1 MRFGGDLCRLIVQR
15 SIPSLVGGVTI
26 LQGAEVGFAERL
38 AEHIGSVATLEKVG
52 ASVHGARYTYKLGF
66 DSRQSAGEKVILKEV
81 WADCILIQSLET
93 SKSQEIP
100 IERIELAPQAKTPAV
115 PASGLNAIL
124 RRGF

>member
-1 MRFGGDLCRLIVQR
+1 M
-15 SIPSLVGGVTI
+15 
-26 LQGAEVGFAERL
+26 GFAERL
-38 AEHIGSVATLEKVG
+38 SEFIGKEATLEKVG
-52 ASVHGARYTYKLGF
+52 ASVHGARYTYRLGF
-66 DSRQSAGEKVILKEV
+66 APGRSSGERVILREV
-81 WADCILIQSLET
+81 WPDCILIQSIET